1 MMMSLL
7 CAVLLLTM
15 GERRGYYSFFY
26 RGISSRST
34 SLIAYHEAV
43 TCRSRSCIVL
53 QYSNNRNGAD
63 AVSTTTDSP
72 ADIILRLRRKSDK
85 KAFLSYLKF
94 ISSSHVSISSAFSS
108 EEKRAIA
115 SEVDFRVGK
124 WIP

>member
-7 CAVLLLTM
+7 CAVLLLTI

-34 SLIAYHEAV
+34 SLIGHHDAV

-72 ADIILRLRRKSDK
+72 ADIILRLRRKVDK
-85 KAFLSYLKF
+85 KSFLSYLKF
-94 ISSSHVSISSAFSS
+94 ISGHVSISSAFSS
-108 EEKRAIA
+108 EEKKAIA

-124 WIP
+124 

>member
-1 MMMSLL
+1 MMSLL
-7 CAVLLLTM
+7 CAVLLLTI

-26 RGISSRST
+26 RGISIRST
-34 SLIAYHEAV
+34 SLIANHDDV

-85 KAFLSYLKF
+85 KSFLSYLKF
-94 ISSSHVSISSAFSS
+94 ISSHVSISSAFSS
-108 EEKRAIA
+108 EEKKAIA

-124 WIP
+124 

>member
-1 MMMSLL
+1 MSLL
-7 CAVLLLTM
+7 CVVLLLTI

-34 SLIAYHEAV
+34 TLIANHDAV
-43 TCRSRSCIVL
+43 TCRSRTCIVI

-63 AVSTTTDSP
+63 AAAAVSTSMDSP
-72 ADIILRLRRKSDK
+72 ADIILRLRRKGDK

-94 ISSSHVSISSAFSS
+94 ISSHVSISSAFSS
-108 EEKRAIA
+108 EEKKAIA

-124 WIP
+124 